1 MTPGEAE
8 KTVGKK
14 NMPPGGATPLK
25 IKTIKL
31 WMDGST
37 QGFTGALEEQYK
49 NELLPEYFW
58 GAPWDGRVGKLK
70 IELPGSK
77 VRHRLEHFTV
87 TQSKQIERASKL
99 DLYASHTIGHV
110 KYWGNTFDKYILGSE
125 RACRIDPLHD
135 DVKHGLVYSLHSDSP
150 VSQAD
155 GLSYVRTAA
164 TRLMYEKTPDE
175 NPERV
180 LGGDQI
186 VTVEQA
192 LAGITV
198 NPARQILLDNEIGTL
213 EDGKDANFVVL
224 SQNITSSSLD
234 AKDISSDWVLETWFK
249 GRLRSPRQ

>member
-1 MTPGEAE
+1 MWAKRGYQLMVHVNGDCASEVVLDAFE
-8 KTVGKK
+8 
-14 NMPPGGATPLK
+14 
-25 IKTIKL
+25 
-31 WMDGST
+31 
-37 QGFTGALEEQYK
+37 
-49 NELLPEYFW
+49 
-58 GAPWDGRVGKLK
+58 RLK

-87 TQSKQIERASKL
+87 TQSKQIERAAKL
-99 DLYASHTIGHV
+99 GLYASHTIGHV
-110 KYWGNTFDKYILGSE
+110 KYWGNAFDKYILGSE
-125 RACRIDPLHD
+125 RAGRIDPLQD

-164 TRLMYEKTPDE
+164 TRLMYEKTPNE

-186 VTVEQA
+186 VTVEEA

-198 NPARQILLDNEIGTL
+198 NPARQMLLDSEIGTL

-224 SQNITSSSLD
+224 SQDITSSSLN

-249 GRLRSPRQ
+249 GRLGSPRQ